1 MGADCSSSTA
11 VKCAI
16 STPTSSYTEIK
27 RLIFCLLTLLYKR
40 RRSGSLVKEI
50 TLWIRSLH
58 SQGRTP
64 WSLVSELWRSMHRDL
79 QSTRDGRNTTTN
91 NSIYLP
97 HHSINFAEKKK

>member
-16 STPTSSYTEIK
+16 STPMSSYTEIK
-27 RLIFCLLTLLYKR
+27 RLTFCLLTLLYKK

-50 TLWIRSLH
+50 TLSTRSPH

-64 WSLVSELWRSMHRDL
+64 WSLVSELGRSTHRDL

-91 NSIYLP
+91 SSNHMR
-97 HHSINFAEKKK
+97 HHSIY